1 LYLGHN
7 LACTTDAVR
16 QVIVPRGAFRL
27 LSGSDRLFARKA
39 QKLPCWSRISLA
51 IVRVN
56 MTNARSGTLW
66 VDKYRP
72 TSLQTLRYNKDIG
85 ERIGR
90 LCATGDIPH
99 LLLYGPSGAG
109 KRTLAA
115 CALRELYGPSVEKR
129 KVSHRAYKIGDPPRD
144 VELTAISSVHH
155 VEVNP
160 ADAGTNDRLI
170 VQQIIKDMAA
180 TAPIDFSGKASAGA
194 GDDAENV
201 GANGRASGKRRTP
214 TFKTIVLHEVDQ
226 MSRLAQQALRRTMEK
241 YARTCRIIMIA
252 ESSTKVLE
260 PLRSRCLG
268 IRVPLPSPSALG
280 DVLSHVAD
288 LEGIEVPGAVMSR
301 IVQQPDI
308 NTRRAIL
315 QLEAIVVCHGAV
327 NINPAAVVELSDWE
341 VACREIAVKL
351 TQRQSVDQLVVVR
364 KLLQV
369 LLAHAVPQDVV
380 LRRVVVEI
388 LSIVDDEI
396 APSICGAAAKFDAR
410 MAKGSKPI
418 FHLEAF
424 AARFMQIYASYLAGL
439 MAD

>member
-1 LYLGHN
+1 M
-7 LACTTDAVR
+7 
-16 QVIVPRGAFRL
+16 
-27 LSGSDRLFARKA
+27 S
-39 QKLPCWSRISLA
+39 
-51 IVRVN
+51 
-56 MTNARSGTLW
+56 NARSGTLW

-72 TSLQTLRYNKDIG
+72 SSLPSLRYNNDIG
-85 ERIGR
+85 ARIGR

-129 KVSHRAYKIGDPPRD
+129 KISHRAYKVGDPARD
-144 VELTAISSVHH
+144 VELTAVSSIHH
-155 VEVNP
+155 IEVNP
-160 ADAGTNDRLI
+160 ADAGNNDRLI

-180 TAPIDFSGKASAGA
+180 TAPIDFSGKSTAANGDKDASAP
-194 GDDAENV
+194 
-201 GANGRASGKRRTP
+201 GKRSTP
-214 TFKTIVLHEVDQ
+214 AFKTIVLHEVDQ
-226 MSRLAQQALRRTMEK
+226 MSRLAQQGLRRTMEK

-268 IRVPLPSPSALG
+268 VRVPLPSPSDLSG
-280 DVLSHVAD
+280 VLSSVAD
-288 LEGIEVPGAVMSR
+288 REGIEIPDTVLNR
-301 IVQQPDI
+301 IVVQPDI

-315 QLEAIVVCHGAV
+315 QLEAVVVCHGSV
-327 NINPAAVVELSDWE
+327 NINPAVGVELSDWE

-351 TQRQSVDQLVVVR
+351 TERQTVDQLVAVR
-364 KLLQV
+364 KLLQI

-380 LRRVVVEI
+380 LRRVVTEI
-388 LSIVDDEI
+388 LSIADDQI

-424 AARFMQIYASYLAGL
+424 AARFMQIYSEYLAGL

>member
-1 LYLGHN
+1 M
-7 LACTTDAVR
+7 A
-16 QVIVPRGAFRL
+16 
-27 LSGSDRLFARKA
+27 
-39 QKLPCWSRISLA
+39 
-51 IVRVN
+51 
-56 MTNARSGTLW
+56 NARSGTLW

-72 TSLQTLRYNKDIG
+72 TSLPSLRYNTDIG

-129 KVSHRAYKIGDPPRD
+129 KVSHRAYKVGDPPRD
-144 VELTAISSVHH
+144 VELTAVSSVHH
-155 VEVNP
+155 IEVNP
-160 ADAGTNDRLI
+160 ADAGNNDRLI

-180 TAPIDFSGKASAGA
+180 TVPIDFSGKASATEGA
-194 GDDAENV
+194 G
-201 GANGRASGKRRTP
+201 SGKRGAP
-214 TFKTIVLHEVDQ
+214 AFKTIVLHEVDQ
-226 MSRLAQQALRRTMEK
+226 MSRLAQQGLRRTMEK

-268 IRVPLPSPSALG
+268 VRVPLPSPRALT
-280 DVLSHVAD
+280 DVLQSVSD
-288 LEGIEVPGAVMSR
+288 REGVEVPDAVLGR
-301 IVQQPDI
+301 IVAQPDM

-315 QLEAIVVCHGAV
+315 QLEAVVVCHGPV
-327 NINPAAVVELSDWE
+327 GMNAAVTPQLSDWE

-351 TQRQSVDQLVVVR
+351 TERQTVDQLVVAR
-364 KLLQV
+364 KLFQI
-369 LLAHAVPQDVV
+369 LLAHAVPHDVV
-380 LRRVVVEI
+380 LRRVVTEI
-388 LSIVDDEI
+388 LSIADDEI
-396 APSICGAAAKFDAR
+396 APSVCGAAAKFDAR
-410 MAKGSKPI
+410 RAKGSKPI

-424 AARFMQIYASYLAGL
+424 AARFMQIYSEYLAGI